1 MNNVSVSFVIK
12 LCFTFYDCL
21 RSQDGNSS
29 GRGPKNCF
37 INHTHSRALPESMN
51 FGGKSSVKEAAWKGQ
66 FTGRKR
72 SWHKHLISKV
82 FNWAE
87 SSHFCEN
94 FTFHRWPLWSVKHNT
109 SLLCCCRCKLGLN
122 LSRRHCRNIFRSS
135 IKLMF
140 VFMKIVYKFACPFV
154 ILRLETFLCVGFYG
168 CCCLLSDI
176 SFSKITWGL

>member
-12 LCFTFYDCL
+12 LCFTFSDCL
-21 RSQDGNSS
+21 RSQDGNLSAGDPRNS
-29 GRGPKNCF
+29 F
-37 INHTHSRALPESMN
+37 INHTFLSTSWIVE
-51 FGGKSSVKEAAWKGQ
+51 FSVKEAGWMRQ
-66 FTGRKR
+66 FNGRKR

-82 FNWAE
+82 FPWVE
-87 SSHFCEN
+87 KF
-94 FTFHRWPLWSVKHNT
+94 LSVELLPSTADHCDQSGIT
-109 SLLCCCRCKLGLN
+109 RLCCAAVDVNLGN
-122 LSRRHCRNIFRSS
+122 LFWRHCRNIFRSF

-140 VFMKIVYKFACPFV
+140 VFMKIVYKFACPCV